1 MHCILRVFA
10 HRSRH
15 RASQR
20 PPTGMASFSSATTST
35 CFLLL
40 HLVII
45 FFHLPTPAV
54 SLAFNCSR
62 FTTEDLKDMK
72 FEGDASFNT
81 LYGSIPM
88 NTNTYRV
95 ASRVSYSAAPL
106 QLWDKMTGEVASFTT
121 QFQFQIHIT
130 GDESSKGGMAFFLA
144 GYPSSLPGNCTP
156 DSLGLTNQS
165 ADAVPSG
172 DSRFVSVK
180 FDNFNNTIV
189 ADPDT
194 SSYDHIG
201 INVNSLISVSTQ
213 PLPSFTLNNTQTAQ
227 IEYDNVSS
235 ILAVTLWSDDA
246 DGQDQRSSSLSSK
259 VDFKSVLPEQVSIGF
274 STNTLS
280 GMDIF
285 LNSWYF
291 NSSLEPQQTPPPP
304 PPPPPSS
311 PPQSPPGLGSGVIV
325 GAAAGATMFL
335 VLLFA
340 AAAALV
346 VRRRRHQNMMETE
359 EYYTDSEG
367 EGEPMSEIEMGTG
380 PRRFPYRE
388 LMEATKNFAAEEKLG
403 QGGFG
408 AVYQGYL
415 RDPAG
420 LAVAIKR
427 LQSSIQGKKEYKSEV
442 KVISRLRHRNLV
454 QLIGWCHGHDQEL
467 LLVYELMPNRS
478 LDIHLHSKQGTFL
491 TWPMRMKILLE
502 LGSAL
507 LYLHEE
513 WEQCV
518 LHRDIKPSNVMLD
531 ESFGAKLGDFG
542 LARLVDHAAG
552 MQTMTAISGTPGYL
566 DPECVNTGRASAE
579 SDVYS
584 FGVVLLEVACGRR
597 PMSVIAPNQHQQK
610 NGGVFRLVEWAWGL
624 YGRGAI
630 LEAIDERLNG
640 DYDAAEVERVM
651 VIGLWCAHPNPS
663 ARPSIRTAMA
673 TLQPKVDQAYQLPML
688 PSKMPVPVFEPF
700 ALANAV
706 GMSSSSSH
714 TFGVS
719 SSTWSSMPPHT
730 SGTASS
736 DASTSTNSS
745 KTSSSLLKH

>member
-1 MHCILRVFA
+1 M
-10 HRSRH
+10 
-15 RASQR
+15 
-20 PPTGMASFSSATTST
+20 ATT
-35 CFLLL
+35 FALLL
-40 HLVII
+40 LLLLI
-45 FFHLPTPAV
+45 FFYNPTPAV
-54 SLAFNCSR
+54 SFSLNYSM
-62 FTTEDLKDMK
+62 FTTTDRKDIK
-72 FEGDASFNT
+72 IEGDAVFTSNSSMGWIDMSANR
-81 LYGSIPM
+81 LGSIS
-88 NTNTYRV
+88 R
-95 ASRVSYSAAPL
+95 ASYNAQPV
-106 QLWDKMTGEVASFTT
+106 QLWDKATGKVASFTT
-121 QFQFQIHIT
+121 RFSFYM
-130 GDESSKGGMAFFLA
+130 SSSINKVGMAFFLA
-144 GYPSSLPGNCTP
+144 GYPSSLPTDGP
-156 DSLGLTNQS
+156 AYSLGLTNQN
-165 ADAVPSG
+165 ADAVASG
-172 DSRFVSVK
+172 DSRFVAVAW
-180 FDNFNNTIV
+180 DTFNNAIASDSD
-189 ADPDT
+189 ADPNT
-194 SSYDHIG
+194 SYDHIG
-201 INVNSLISVSTQ
+201 IHVNSLGSVDTRD
-213 PLPSFTLNNTQTAQ
+213 LPTFTLTNGTQFETV

-235 ILAVTLWSDDA
+235 ILAVTLGA
-246 DGQDQRSSSLSSK
+246 QDQEKYNLISK
-259 VDFKSVLPEQVSIGF
+259 IDLKSALPEQVSIGF
-274 STNTLS
+274 SASTPDSDGDVL
-280 GMDIF
+280 
-285 LNSWYF
+285 LYSWSF
-291 NSSLEPQQTPPPP
+291 NSSLELRPPPH
-304 PPPPPSS
+304 S
-311 PPQSPPGLGSGVIV
+311 PATGVIA
-325 GAAAGATMFL
+325 GAAVGATMSL
-335 VLLFA
+335 VLIFA
-340 AAAALV
+340 AVAALV
-346 VRRRRHQNMMETE
+346 VRRRRKIMETE

-415 RDPAG
+415 REPAG

-651 VIGLWCAHPNPS
+651 VVGLWCAHPNPS

-673 TLQPKVDQAYQLPML
+673 TLQPKVDQAYQLPVL

>member
-1 MHCILRVFA
+1 M
-10 HRSRH
+10 
-15 RASQR
+15 
-20 PPTGMASFSSATTST
+20 ATT
-35 CFLLL
+35 FALLL
-40 HLVII
+40 LLLLI
-45 FFHLPTPAV
+45 FFYNPTPAV
-54 SLAFNCSR
+54 SFSLNYPM
-62 FTTEDLKDMK
+62 FTTTDLKDIK
-72 FEGDASFNT
+72 IEGDAVFTTMGWIDMSNNG
-81 LYGSIPM
+81 LGSSIS
-88 NTNTYRV
+88 R
-95 ASRVSYSAAPL
+95 ASYNAQPV
-106 QLWDKMTGEVASFTT
+106 QLWDKATGKVASFTT
-121 QFQFQIHIT
+121 RFTFYM
-130 GDESSKGGMAFFLA
+130 SSSINKVGMAFFLA
-144 GYPSSLPGNCTP
+144 GYPSSLPADGP
-156 DSLGLTNQS
+156 ASSLGLTNQN
-165 ADAVPSG
+165 ADAVASG
-172 DSRFVSVK
+172 DSRFVAVAW
-180 FDNFNNTIV
+180 DTFNNAIASDSD
-189 ADPDT
+189 ADPT
-194 SSYDHIG
+194 TSYDHEHIG
-201 INVNSLISVSTQ
+201 IHVNSLGSVNTGN
-213 PLPSFTLNNTQTAQ
+213 LPTFTLTSDALFQTV

-235 ILAVTLWSDDA
+235 ILAVTLGA
-246 DGQDQRSSSLSSK
+246 PEITLGGYQQIYKYYNLSSN
-259 VDFKSVLPEQVSIGF
+259 VDFKSALPEQVSIGF
-274 STNTLS
+274 SASTPDS
-280 GMDIF
+280 
-285 LNSWYF
+285 NSKVRLCSWSF
-291 NSSLEPQQTPPPP
+291 DSSLELRPPPH
-304 PPPPPSS
+304 S
-311 PPQSPPGLGSGVIV
+311 PATGVIA
-325 GAAAGATMFL
+325 GAAVGATMSL
-335 VLLFA
+335 VLIFA
-340 AAAALV
+340 AVAALV
-346 VRRRRHQNMMETE
+346 VRRCRGRKNMETE
-359 EYYTDSEG
+359 EYYTASEE

-408 AVYQGYL
+408 AVYRGYL
-415 RDPAG
+415 REEPAG

-427 LQSSIQGKKEYKSEV
+427 FSNSKHEEPSMQGEREYKSEI

-467 LLVYELMPNRS
+467 LLVYDLMPNRS

-651 VIGLWCAHPNPS
+651 VVGLWCAHPNPS

-673 TLQPKVDQAYQLPML
+673 TLQPKVDQAYQLPVL
-688 PSKMPVPVFEPF
+688 PSKMPVPVFEPL

-745 KTSSSLLKH
+745 KISSSLFKH

>member
-1 MHCILRVFA
+1 M
-10 HRSRH
+10 
-15 RASQR
+15 
-20 PPTGMASFSSATTST
+20 ATT
-35 CFLLL
+35 FALLL
-40 HLVII
+40 LLLLI
-45 FFHLPTPAV
+45 FFYNPTPAV
-54 SLAFNCSR
+54 SFSLNYPM
-62 FTTEDLKDMK
+62 FTTTDLKDIK
-72 FEGDASFNT
+72 IEGDAAITNISSIGWIDMSNNRS
-81 LYGSIPM
+81 GSSIS
-88 NTNTYRV
+88 R
-95 ASRVSYSAAPL
+95 ASYNAQPV
-106 QLWDKMTGEVASFTT
+106 QLWDKATGKVASFTT

-144 GYPSSLPGNCTP
+144 GYPSSLPVNCTP

-165 ADAVPSG
+165 ADAVASG

-213 PLPSFTLNNTQTAQ
+213 PLPSFTLNNTQTVE
-227 IEYDNVSS
+227 IVYDNVSS

-246 DGQDQRSSSLSSK
+246 DGEDQLSSSLSSK

-304 PPPPPSS
+304 PPPPSS

-346 VRRRRHQNMMETE
+346 VRRRRRQNMMETE

-408 AVYQGYL
+408 AVYRGYL
-415 RDPAG
+415 REEPAG

-427 LQSSIQGKKEYKSEV
+427 FSNSKHEEPSMQGEREYKSEI

-467 LLVYELMPNRS
+467 LLVYDLMPNRS

-552 MQTMTAISGTPGYL
+552 MQTMTAVSGTPGYL

-597 PMSVIAPNQHQQK
+597 PMSVIAPNQHQKK

-651 VIGLWCAHPNPS
+651 VVGLWCAHPNPS

-673 TLQPKVDQAYQLPML
+673 TLQPKVDQAYQLPVL

-745 KTSSSLLKH
+745 KISSSLFKH